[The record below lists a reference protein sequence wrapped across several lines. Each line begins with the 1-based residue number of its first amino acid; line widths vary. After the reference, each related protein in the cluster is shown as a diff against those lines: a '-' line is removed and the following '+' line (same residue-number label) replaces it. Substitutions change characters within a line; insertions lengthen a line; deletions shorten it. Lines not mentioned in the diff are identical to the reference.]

1 MLVGSGS
8 SYTLDLSTVTTTAGS
23 YVLTLTASGSGIIDN
38 VGNALTADASD
49 SFLIDLTAPA
59 ADIVDV
65 TPDPRNAAVGL
76 VTLSFSESVTGLDIG
91 DLSLTRDGN
100 AVTLTA
106 GMLVGSGTSYT
117 LDLSTVTTTA
127 GSYVLT
133 LTASGSGIIDSAGNP
148 LAADASDSFL
158 IDLTAPIGRHRG
170 RDARSAERRSGSG
183 DAELQRERDGP
194 GHRGPES
201 DAGRE
206 RGHADGW
213 RCRAA
218 AGPATRSIWRAVT
231 TTAGSYVLTLTA
243 SGSGITDSA
252 GNLLAADATDSW
264 VVDTSLP
271 SADIVDVTPDPR
283 NAAVGL
289 VTLSFSESVT
299 GLDIG
304 DLSLT
309 RDGNPVTLT
318 AGMLVGS
325 GSSYTLDL
333 ATVTTAAGS
342 YVLTLT
348 ASGSGI
354 MDSAGNL
361 LAADATDSWSSNQ
374 TAPRPTSWT

>member
-1 MLVGSGS
+1 MLVGGGSSYTLDLATVTTAAGSYVLTLTASGSGIIDSAGNPLTADASDSFLIDLTAPSADIVDVTPDPRNAAVGLVTLSFSESVTGLDIGDLSLTRDGVAVTLTAGMLVGSGS

-23 YVLTLTASGSGIIDN
+23 YVLTLTASGSGIIDSA
-38 VGNALTADASD
+38 GNPLDANASD

-106 GMLVGSGTSYT
+106 GMLVGSGSSYT
-117 LDLSTVTTTA
+117 LDLASVTTA
-127 GSYVLT
+127 
-133 LTASGSGIIDSAGNP
+133 
-148 LAADASDSFL
+148 
-158 IDLTAPIGRHRG
+158 
-170 RDARSAERRSGSG
+170 
-183 DAELQRERDGP
+183 
-194 GHRGPES
+194 
-201 DAGRE
+201 
-206 RGHADGW
+206 
-213 RCRAA
+213 
-218 AGPATRSIWRAVT
+218 
-231 TTAGSYVLTLTA
+231 AGSYVLTLTA

-309 RDGNPVTLT
+309 RDGKAVTLT

-333 ATVTTAAGS
+333 SSGDDDGGELRPDADRLRFGDHRQRRELLSLPMRV
-342 YVLTLT
+342 T
-348 ASGSGI
+348 AS
-354 MDSAGNL
+354 
-361 LAADATDSWSSNQ
+361 SS
-374 TAPRPTSWT
+374 T